1 MSFREVG
8 VWRCEVVD
16 DGAGISTNDQRKVF
30 GEFVQF
36 RKNELQAG
44 GFINF
49 QLHLLTLC
57 QWLLRGIWPWFVDIA
72 SHHHYASGHEDKH
85 NQS

>member
-44 GFINF
+44 GFINISTSSIDIMSMA
-49 QLHLLTLC
+49 LKGDLVSVCGYRVASSLC
-57 QWLLRGIWPWFVDIA
+57 IR
-72 SHHHYASGHEDKH
+72 S
-85 NQS
+85 